1 MDSDPKF
8 LHIPYNKRWEYLKD
22 TIIKLYLEEGEKV
35 DKLASRMKSEYSFD
49 ALPSAFKYQFRK
61 WGIKKSTS
69 SAVKAQAVKVQ
80 LKRKRD
86 ASTSDLTILEG
97 GREKSLDKKKM
108 KRFLQD
114 DLRRRR
120 EPTLAGGIFL
130 RMNLPYNALVANFIR
145 PGDPP
150 SPFTSVS
157 HPNSPANIIVN
168 SPSDHRTPSSQP
180 VGASPT
186 TQLIRDKAY
195 LERADLFIQGQYQEL
210 LLQLGREERKVMAD
224 WLHDFWIHSFMTAK
238 YWGRGPEIWTPGL
251 ISAKTL
257 GSVELED
264 TTSIPSDTASM
275 PSASRITV
283 DPPSQLCRW
292 SIHYDTDVK
301 YEPVPSPPRENDNEQ
316 DIEDESTWLLW
327 DASHDHP
334 TPADTMRSALLD
346 NSFSRIEEHNVPLS
360 TSSITRAVHR
370 SQGQI
375 EVDSWGFAIMA
386 RNLNALKKMTPPE
399 GLEHIHPFHLAASY
413 LDGAHNCCLI
423 LEKLVRGRLGDRWGG
438 LPLAPNYKND
448 LGHTV
453 LDSLMINILRSHTS
467 MRPGEVCHNFTKQ
480 NRFPGEEVDICGR
493 WDADSK
499 CIRQL
504 YASGR
509 CTIPFEWKHP
519 YCHTSVQAIC
529 HSITA
534 LCLSGNAVDINIP
547 SGLFSKSCGCCRKDL
562 KLSPLHTLV
571 MVAFYLGDRG
581 ALGETMF
588 GAIATLSCML
598 ASWADPARPADIS
611 VSELFGTG
619 TDTSEICTHLFVTPS
634 ELASSVP
641 NKILESWPHERQQGW
656 RAFVAVLDFA
666 SPRKDPSSSSSAE
679 GEDSDSSSSEER
691 GESDTSS
698 EYEVFPEKGLAIL
711 WAASQTEMLT
721 YRRIKTTDPWISGRF
736 CIKQLLKGLD
746 DGLGPTNIPLY
757 NDGLMLEFNE
767 NGWFEDSNNMFRP
780 TAQDVCASY
789 FMNLE
794 DWDRTTFI
802 DPPRAVW

>member
-49 ALPSAFKYQFRK
+49 ALPSAYKYQFRK

-69 SAVKAQAVKVQ
+69 SKVKAQVVNTQ

-86 ASTSDLTILEG
+86 ASTSDLTIMEG
-97 GREKSLDKKKM
+97 GREKPLDKKKL
-108 KRFLQD
+108 KRYLERRH
-114 DLRRRR
+114 DLVL
-120 EPTLAGGIFL
+120 TSGIFL
-130 RMNLPYNALVANFIR
+130 RWNLPYNALFANFIR
-145 PGDPP
+145 PDGPP
-150 SPFTSVS
+150 SPFSPVS

-168 SPSDHRTPSSQP
+168 SPDNASSQL
-180 VGASPT
+180 VGPSPT
-186 TQLIRDKAY
+186 TQLIRDKAH

-210 LLQLGREERKVMAD
+210 LLQLDREERKVVAD

-238 YWGRGPEIWTPGL
+238 YWGRGPETWTPGL
-251 ISAKTL
+251 IAAKTF
-257 GSVELED
+257 GSVELKD
-264 TTSIPSDTASM
+264 STATPSDVTPTPNTSH
-275 PSASRITV
+275 ITI
-283 DPPSQLCRW
+283 DSPSQLCRW
-292 SIHYDTDVK
+292 SIHYDTDVT
-301 YEPVPSPPRENDNEQ
+301 YEPVPSPPPENDNEQ
-316 DIEDESTWLLW
+316 DIEDESTWLPW
-327 DASHDHP
+327 DASRDHP
-334 TPADTMRSALLD
+334 TPADTMRSALSD
-346 NSFSRIEEHNVPLS
+346 NSFSRIDVQDVPLS

-386 RNLNALKKMTPPE
+386 RNPDALEGMTPPE

-423 LEKLVRGRLGDRWGG
+423 LGKL
-438 LPLAPNYKND
+438 AED
-448 LGHTV
+448 L

-467 MRPGEVCHNFTKQ
+467 MKPGEVCRGFAKQ

-493 WDADSK
+493 WDADSR

-519 YCHTSVQAIC
+519 YCHTSVQAVC
-529 HSITA
+529 HSIIA
-534 LCLSGNAVDINIP
+534 LCWSDDAIDINIP

-581 ALGETMF
+581 ASGETMF

-611 VSELFGTG
+611 VSELFGAG
-619 TDTSEICTHLFVTPS
+619 TDTGERCTHSPITPS
-634 ELASSVP
+634 GLASSVP
-641 NKILESWPHERQQGW
+641 DKTLESWPHERQQGW

-666 SPRKDPSSSSSAE
+666 SPREDSSSSSSAE
-679 GEDSDSSSSEER
+679 GEDSDSSSSEES
-691 GESDTSS
+691 GDSDTSS
-698 EYEVFPEKGLAIL
+698 EYTTFQDEGLAIL

-746 DGLGPTNIPLY
+746 GGLGPANIPLY
-757 NDGLMLEFNE
+757 NDGLMSLGFNK
-767 NGWFEDSNNMFRP
+767 NGWFEGSSDMFRP

-802 DPPRAVW
+802 DSAQTTLD